1 MVDLPSS
8 DSRTTIVG
16 ATGSGKTQAGVWL
29 LSTRDYHLRPW
40 FILDYKG
47 DKLIHDIDMIPFNFG
62 DPWPIIPG
70 LYRISILPGQEEE
83 ISDFFLQAYTMGHCG
98 IYIDEGMALNK
109 YDRWVK
115 ACLTQGRSK
124 FIEIIFL
131 TQRPANVAVEF
142 FSEASFLWIFNL
154 NVKADKQRIYDYTD
168 GIELTRL
175 PRYHSLWYD
184 VALNESVTFQPVPSS
199 QEIVKIFSDY
209 EEEKQEE
216 LKANDKWQV
225 REL

>member
-1 MVDLPSS
+1 MVDLPNR

-29 LSTRDYHLRPW
+29 LSTRDYHIRPW

-47 DKLIHDIDMIPFNFG
+47 DELIRSIPMETYNFG
-62 DPWPIIPG
+62 DPWPVFPG

-83 ISDFFLQAYTMGHCG
+83 ISQFFLDCYNHGNCG

-124 FIEIIFL
+124 YIEIIFL

-142 FSEASFLWIFNL
+142 FSEASFIWVFNL

-168 GIELTRL
+168 GIELKRL
-175 PRYHSLWYD
+175 PRFYSLWYD
-184 VALNESVTFQPVPSS
+184 VAQNEHVIFEPVPHGK
-199 QEIVKIFSDY
+199 EIVKIFSDF
-209 EEEKQEE
+209 EEERQEMEDDAKFYRVIE
-216 LKANDKWQV
+216 L
-225 REL
+225 